1 MSDSGSWRPTQQ
13 DHAELDMLGANEPQA
28 PGTNVYAAI
37 DATERDLGA
46 LAEWLA
52 NWQAT
57 KTGRTAMLDDTT
69 QE

>member
-1 MSDSGSWRPTQQ
+1 
-13 DHAELDMLGANEPQA
+13 MLGANEPQA
-28 PGTNVYAAI
+28 PVTNVYAAI